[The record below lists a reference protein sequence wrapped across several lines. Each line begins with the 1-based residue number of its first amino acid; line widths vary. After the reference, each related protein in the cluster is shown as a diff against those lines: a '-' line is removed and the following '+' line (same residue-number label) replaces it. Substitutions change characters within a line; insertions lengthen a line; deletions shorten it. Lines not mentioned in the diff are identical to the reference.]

1 MARASD
7 LLKKFT
13 GYAKLEASMEEDFQ
27 KKRRREIHES
37 RERSQKIENIV
48 WEAIALEQAAE
59 DPDMNDDSRG
69 WRYYEAM
76 ERHRYRWGPERAD
89 RMPTTAEDAAYKIEV
104 MFIELQSKHELD
116 MRQTKYGALIFGTVI
131 VAPILGS
138 VIYALAS
145 LLPY

>member
-7 LLKKFT
+7 LLKKYT
-13 GYAKLEASMEEDFQ
+13 GWAKLEASMEEDFQ

-59 DPDMNDDSRG
+59 DPNMEDGSRG
-69 WRYYEAM
+69 GWYYEAM
-76 ERHRYRWGPERAD
+76 ENHRYRWGPERAD
-89 RMPTTAEDAAYKIEV
+89 RMPTTAEDAAYKIEG
-104 MFIELQSKHELD
+104 MFLDLQTMQEID
-116 MRQTKYGALIFGTVI
+116 MRQTKYGALIFGMLI
-131 VAPILGS
+131 MIPIGLLFE
-138 VIYALAS
+138 ALIS

>member
-7 LLKKFT
+7 LLKKYT
-13 GYAKLEASMEEDFQ
+13 GWAKLEASMEEDFQ
-27 KKRRREIHES
+27 KKLGREIRES
-37 RERSQKIENIV
+37 SQRSQKIENIV

-59 DPDMNDDSRG
+59 DPDMHDGSRG
-69 WRYYEAM
+69 GLYHEAM
-76 ERHRYRWGPERAD
+76 EKHRYLWGPERAD